1 MTETN
6 IRPIALIIDDEAD
19 IRELLMMTCE
29 RLGVDSREA
38 ETVKDAERELSQNS
52 FNLCITDMRLP
63 DGNGLDIIR
72 LINRDY
78 PKLPVAML
86 TAHGN
91 MDTAIEALKAGAFDF
106 VNKPIELK
114 TLNNLIK
121 SALRLQ
127 QVDNQTKT
135 KDQRLQLLGESDEM
149 YKLRNTIDKL
159 ARSQAPIYIK
169 GESGTGKELVAR
181 LIHQN
186 GPRSEHPFIP
196 VNCGAIPSDLIES
209 ELFGHV
215 KGSFTGATQD
225 REGLFQA
232 ASGGTLFLDEV
243 ADLPLDMQVKLLR
256 AIQEK
261 SIRPVGASKESPID
275 VRILSATHQ
284 DLSALVK
291 ERAFREDLFFRIN
304 VIELPIPSLRDHAE
318 DIPVLV
324 EHITN
329 RICKSMGLPKHV
341 MEKDALK
348 AISHHSF
355 PGNVRELENVLER
368 AITLCEE
375 NRITLDDL
383 QLSTSES
390 PLSEDIGN
398 IDGVGLD
405 IYLANIERKIL
416 TDVIEKC
423 RFNKTAAAKKL
434 KISLR
439 SLRYRLERL
448 GIN

>member
-1 MTETN
+1 
-6 IRPIALIIDDEAD
+6 
-19 IRELLMMTCE
+19 
-29 RLGVDSREA
+29 
-38 ETVKDAERELSQNS
+38 
-52 FNLCITDMRLP
+52 
-63 DGNGLDIIR
+63 
-72 LINRDY
+72 
-78 PKLPVAML
+78 
-86 TAHGN
+86 
-91 MDTAIEALKAGAFDF
+91 

-186 GPRSEHPFIP
+186 GPRSEQPFIP

-284 DLSALVK
+284 DLGALVK

-324 EHITN
+324 EHIMN
-329 RICKSMGLPKHV
+329 RICQSMGLAAHIIG
-341 MEKDALK
+341 DSALTT
-348 AISHHSF
+348 ITRHSF
-355 PGNVRELENVLER
+355 PGNVRELENILER
-368 AITLCEE
+368 AITLCEGHIITE
-375 NRITLDDL
+375 NDL
-383 QLSTSES
+383 QLTES
-390 PLSEDIGN
+390 LLISRSKAEEFNPQTEN
-398 IDGVGLD
+398 LD
-405 IYLANIERKIL
+405 QYLLE
-416 TDVIEKC
+416 IEKRAILEALEKN
-423 RFNKTAAAKKL
+423 RFNKTAAAKQL
-434 KISLR
+434 GITFR
-439 SLRYRLERL
+439 SLRYRLQRL
-448 GIN
+448 GLE